1 MTEEPDVLRSA
12 EAVRAERRQTLLARY
27 GGFDWLASFLGF
39 SVAVFFL
46 TVVLGIGGTIVGA
59 VGSPLGATVPPL
71 GGTIPGTTQQVGMVA
86 LIGSLIALFLA
97 FLIGGYA
104 AGRLARYDGVKNGLG
119 VVLWTIF
126 VALILAVLGAIWG
139 SSFNVAS
146 QLNLQVDAGT
156 LTAAGLISLVV
167 TLLVMLLASALGG
180 FMGERYHRAIDRDTG
195 ALA

>member
-1 MTEEPDVLRSA
+1 MTEEPDVLRNA
-12 EAVRAERRQTLLARY
+12 KAVRAERRRTLLARY

-46 TVVLGIGGTIVGA
+46 AVLLGIVGAIVGA
-59 VGSPLGATVPPL
+59 VGSSIGSTVPPF
-71 GGTIPGTTQQVGMVA
+71 GGTIPGTTQQVGTAA

-97 FLIGGYA
+97 YLIGGYA

-119 VVLWTIF
+119 VVLWTIL
-126 VALILAVLGAIWG
+126 VTLILAIVGAVLGNR
-139 SSFNVAS
+139 FNVAS
-146 QLNLQVDAGT
+146 QLNLQVDAGM
-156 LTAAGLISLVV
+156 LTTAGLISLAV

-180 FMGERYHRAIDRDTG
+180 TMGERYHRAIDRDTG